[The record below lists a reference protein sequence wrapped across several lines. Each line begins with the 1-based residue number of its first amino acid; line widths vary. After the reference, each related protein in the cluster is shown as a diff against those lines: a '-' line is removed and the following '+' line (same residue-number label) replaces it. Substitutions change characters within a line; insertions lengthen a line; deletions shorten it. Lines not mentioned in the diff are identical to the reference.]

1 MSVLSRLA
9 ISAGAGIGAGIVA
22 AILVTLIDLY
32 VTGHGYGSI
41 TREVITW
48 TPAGVHMSFGD
59 LAMLLTTI
67 AVGGSTWRFVGH
79 GT

>member
-48 TPAGVHMSFGD
+48 TPVGVHMSFGD